1 MATPKKGTG
10 SGTSFE
16 LSSDNGATWTK
27 FMSVTKVTPP
37 EYTRNT
43 VDLTDNSSF
52 DTNNQMKEFGT
63 SFIEGGDLKV
73 DGFVHVEDKGLAFA
87 ETCFY
92 SGEIVSAKLVSPP
105 WLNKTLVYPG
115 VITGLQPI
123 GELDPENGI
132 PYSMTMKVTG
142 KPTVAATKTNEGGG
156 T

>member
-1 MATPKKGTG
+1 
-10 SGTSFE
+10 
-16 LSSDNGATWTK
+16 
-27 FMSVTKVTPP
+27 MSVTKVVPP

-63 SFIEGGDLKV
+63 GFIEGGDLKV

-92 SGEIVSAKLVSPP
+92 SGEIISAKLVSPP

-132 PYSMTMKVTG
+132 PYSMTVKVTG
-142 KPTVAATKTNEGGG
+142 KPTVAATKPNEGGG

>member
-27 FMSVTKVTPP
+27 FMSVTKVVPP

-52 DTNNQMKEFGT
+52 DTNNQMKEFCTG
-63 SFIEGGDLKV
+63 FIEGGELKV

-92 SGEIVSAKLVSPP
+92 SGEIVNAKLVSPP
-105 WLNKTLVYPG
+105 WLNKTLIYPG

>member
-1 MATPKKGTG
+1 MSAPKKGTG

-16 LSSDNGATWTK
+16 LSSDGGTTWKK

-52 DTNNQMKEFGT
+52 DSNDQMKEFGT
-63 SFIEGGDLKV
+63 GFIEGGDLKV
-73 DGFVHVEDKGLAFA
+73 DGFVHVEDEGLAFA

-92 SGEIVSAKLVSPP
+92 SGEIVKAKLVAPA
-105 WLNKTLVYPG
+105 WLNKTLTYPG
-115 VITGLQPI
+115 VITILQPI
-123 GELDPENGI
+123 GDLDPENGV

-142 KPTVAATKTNEGGG
+142 KPTVAATKTNTEGGS
-156 T
+156 

>member
-16 LSSDNGATWTK
+16 LSSDNGTTWKK
-27 FMSVTKVTPP
+27 FMSVTKATPP

-52 DTNNQMKEFGT
+52 DSNNQMKEFGT
-63 SFIEGGDLKV
+63 GFIEGGDLKV
-73 DGFVHVEDKGLAFA
+73 DGFVHVEDEGLAFA

-92 SGEIVSAKLVSPP
+92 SGEIVTAKLVAPT
-105 WLNKTLVYPG
+105 WLNKTLTYPG
-115 VITGLQPI
+115 VITSLQPI
-123 GELDPENGI
+123 GELDPENGV

-142 KPTVAATKTNEGGG
+142 KPTVAATKTNAGG